1 MRKRTKRMLSVLMAA
16 LMVVS
21 IMPVTGSN
29 NIVAK
34 ASTASAESSVV
45 TWSAADILAAQE
57 GDSGL
62 VLCGSGWANNNATDD
77 KTFEDGFSA
86 LGDNA
91 KAGSTKAQTDGKT
104 AAGTVPDNGCY
115 VKYTAPVNGTLAI
128 NTKIGKNKTF
138 YVIAEDGTKVAE
150 VKNGTSG
157 STYNTV
163 KAEVE
168 AGKTYYAYLGG
179 ATAQIWQVYFTP
191 AEAEWLAADILASTT
206 YNNGLTLCGT
216 GWANNNATDDKTFDD
231 GFSAL
236 GDNAKAGSAKAQTN
250 GKNSAGTV
258 PDSGCYIK
266 YTAAANGELAIDTKI
281 GKGKT
286 FYIVA
291 EDGTKA
297 AEVKNSTDASTYN
310 TVKAKVEAGKTYY
323 AYLGGATAQI
333 WKVYYSQLNKKTVV
347 DWESVAKP
355 VISKVEAGADG
366 FTVTVEG
373 IVDEY
378 NGAEDIVV
386 TMLHNDGQAG
396 EAVIKRSEGT
406 ATVNFTAHESGDYT
420 FVATA
425 QRLGCADKAS
435 DVYEV
440 KDFILGVK
448 MPTITWAENKGNGE
462 VYLDWVNISD
472 AKDYTLTYKVKGSD
486 ESTAVK
492 IDGITEGDYTVKN
505 LTVGSTYEFSV
516 VANRADGYCSAVS
529 EKELSVTADTQKNWY
544 VSTVGSAQET
554 KATITEADGN
564 AQVINI
570 ANGDTASKK
579 VATVEAKDITNT
591 TGSME
596 IQAKASGKI
605 SDDEDGFSYYYTKVN
620 PEKENFEL
628 TATFTVTD
636 ASLTPDNQTG
646 FGVVVADT
654 LGVNNWGTPS
664 YVHKYFNYFSSMMYS
679 SKINAPTMRYITGYT
694 SADTSNKDGVDRVN
708 NNVKFNQLTG
718 TDMFKVGAEYTFTV
732 RKTNDGYEA
741 VATTENGTQTQKLTA
756 NDFTSVQEDGTV
768 VVGVMVARKIGVK
781 ITDIKF
787 TTSESKGLATSEAV
801 EDKVTPS
808 IRVYSS
814 NTCGA
819 GEYEYTVVPN
829 CAGTLKVTGSADG
842 KAISKEVTADEVV
855 RIPVAVNVGSNTIK
869 AEFEPAAA
877 ANITSTKTVASETN
891 VTRKVYGEAGQT
903 IIVTPDGK
911 TTGDGTE
918 ESPLDIN
925 TAVSYAQPGQTI
937 LMKNGVYD
945 KWITINRS
953 VCGTA
958 DKPINL
964 VAESISTD
972 GTDGVVLSG
981 AGLTVIGS
989 YWHVYGLYVKDSSG
1003 VGIQVSG
1010 NYNTIDM
1017 CTVNHAANS
1026 GIQISRNGGADNYAG
1041 IQGKLWPTGNFIKN
1055 CESFDN
1061 CDAGRNDADGF
1072 AAKLT
1077 CGEGN
1082 RFYGCIS
1089 HNNIDDGWDLYA
1101 KSVSGTIGSVTIEN
1115 CVAYNNGWLTTDDV
1129 TAAGYNYGEGNG
1141 FKLGGGYLKGGHKLI
1156 NCVSFGNHAKG
1167 ITSNSCP
1174 DISITRC
1181 TAYNNGNADSYSIG
1195 LNTMDSMLKEWKV
1208 SGLISMSK
1216 ADLTAKADLIPFS
1229 QHGDD
1234 NYIYN
1239 GSESYNNL
1247 GQKATDEWFESV
1259 DTTIRP
1265 SRNAD
1270 GTIDMHNL
1278 LVIKS
1283 GVLSDNVGARLDTTS
1298 EEAISVKPQ
1307 AGEVVSHV
1315 FEWTTTKEATCTEKG
1330 EKHGICTV
1338 CGHEE
1343 TREIE
1348 ALGHEFANEFT
1359 VDKEATTTE
1368 EGSKSQHCLHAG
1380 CTEKTNVTVIP
1391 KLTAGSEEVNPTP
1404 STPDNKDDANV
1415 PSTGTDSSE
1424 KAPAAQTGDTMHAVP
1439 FVLAMI
1445 ISAGVVV
1452 IEISRK
1458 KKAVR

>member
-1 MRKRTKRMLSVLMAA
+1 MLSVLMAA

-21 IMPVTGSN
+21 IMPVNGSN

-34 ASTASAESSVV
+34 ASTASEESSVV

-115 VKYTAPVNGTLAI
+115 VKYTAPVNGELAI
-128 NTKIGKNKTF
+128 N
-138 YVIAEDGTKVAE
+138 
-150 VKNGTSG
+150 
-157 STYNTV
+157 
-163 KAEVE
+163 
-168 AGKTYYAYLGG
+168 
-179 ATAQIWQVYFTP
+179 
-191 AEAEWLAADILASTT
+191 
-206 YNNGLTLCGT
+206 
-216 GWANNNATDDKTFDD
+216 
-231 GFSAL
+231 
-236 GDNAKAGSAKAQTN
+236 
-250 GKNSAGTV
+250 
-258 PDSGCYIK
+258 
-266 YTAAANGELAIDTKI
+266 TKI

-505 LTVGSTYEFSV
+505 LTVGSTYVFSV
-516 VANRADGYCSAVS
+516 VANRADGYCSAAS

-679 SKINAPTMRYITGYT
+679 SKSNAPTMRYITGYT

-787 TTSESKGLATSEAV
+787 TTSQSKGLATSEVV

-842 KAISKEVTADEVV
+842 KAISKEVTADEAV

-877 ANITSTKTVASETN
+877 ANITSTTTVTSETN

-1041 IQGKLWPTGNFIKN
+1041 IQGKLWPTGNLIKN

-1181 TAYNNGNADSYSIG
+1181 TAYNNGNADSYSVG

-1265 SRNAD
+1265 SRNAN

-1330 EKHGICTV
+1330 EKHGTCTI

-1391 KLTAGSEEVNPTP
+1391 KLTAGSEDVNPTP

-1439 FVLAMI
+1439 FALAMI

>member
-964 VAESISTD
+964 IAESISTD

-1041 IQGKLWPTGNFIKN
+1041 IQGKLWPTGNLIKN

-1181 TAYNNGNADSYSIG
+1181 TAYNNGNADSYSVG

-1439 FVLAMI
+1439 FALAMI

>member
-1 MRKRTKRMLSVLMAA
+1 MLSVLMAA

-529 EKELSVTADTQKNWY
+529 EKELSVTADAQKNWY

-732 RKTNDGYEA
+732 RKTDDGYEA

-787 TTSESKGLATSEAV
+787 TTSESKGLATSEVV

-819 GEYEYTVVPN
+819 GKYEYTVVPN

-877 ANITSTKTVASETN
+877 ANITSTTTVTSETN

-1041 IQGKLWPTGNFIKN
+1041 IQGKLWPTGNLIKN

-1181 TAYNNGNADSYSIG
+1181 TAYNNGNANSYSIG

-1315 FEWTTTKEATCTEKG
+1315 FEWTTAKEATCTEKG

-1439 FVLAMI
+1439 FALAMI